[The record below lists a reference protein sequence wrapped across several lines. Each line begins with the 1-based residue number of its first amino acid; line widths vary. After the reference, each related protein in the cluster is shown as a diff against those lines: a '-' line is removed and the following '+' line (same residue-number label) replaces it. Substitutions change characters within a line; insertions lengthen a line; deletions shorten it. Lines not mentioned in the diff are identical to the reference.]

1 MPPFVQ
7 PVEQTIHTENEILD
21 GYIVE
26 LLRHLSNTVPFT
38 FDLQKVKDGDG
49 MGRRH
54 RDGSYSGILGEL
66 IRKVSAVQMVTH
78 TPRNPLHL
86 VLLHLYPFLAEICVL
101 KIQPEK
107 NSLPNRKTLNFRN
120 TEYSFRYLMDNT
132 EN

>member
-1 MPPFVQ
+1 MSPFVQ

-66 IRKVSAVQMVTH
+66 IRKVSAVQMVTQ
-78 TPRNPLHL
+78 TLSNPIHR
-86 VLLHLYPFLAEICVL
+86 VPFDL
-101 KIQPEK
+101 KICI
-107 NSLPNRKTLNFRN
+107 
-120 TEYSFRYLMDNT
+120 
-132 EN
+132 

>member
-66 IRKVSAVQMVTH
+66 IRKVSAIQMVTQKLRKPGLPGRCGSRGG
-78 TPRNPLHL
+78 PRGPG
-86 VLLHLYPFLAEICVL
+86 PPPDPRF
-101 KIQPEK
+101 
-107 NSLPNRKTLNFRN
+107 
-120 TEYSFRYLMDNT
+120 
-132 EN
+132 

>member
-7 PVEQTIHTENEILD
+7 SVEQTIHTENEILD

-38 FDLQKVKDGDG
+38 FDLQKVKDGNG

-78 TPRNPLHL
+78 PLHL
-86 VLLHLYPFLAEICVL
+86 VLLHLDPLLAKICIL

-107 NSLPNRKTLNFRN
+107 NSLPNLKFPK
-120 TEYSFRYLMDNT
+120 Y
-132 EN
+132 

>member
-66 IRKVSAVQMVTH
+66 IRKVSAVQMVTQ
-78 TPRNPLHL
+78 TLRNPIHL
-86 VLLHLYPFLAEICVL
+86 VPLNL
-101 KIQPEK
+101 KICISRIQSE
-107 NSLPNRKTLNFRN
+107 R
-120 TEYSFRYLMDNT
+120 D
-132 EN
+132 

>member
-26 LLRHLSNTVPFT
+26 LLRHLSNAVPFT

-54 RDGSYSGILGEL
+54 RDGTYSGVLGEL
-66 IRKVSAVQMVTH
+66 IRKVHYKSLFQFYSICFQDI
-78 TPRNPLHL
+78 RSILKY
-86 VLLHLYPFLAEICVL
+86 LLPTSQPFNISV
-101 KIQPEK
+101 I
-107 NSLPNRKTLNFRN
+107 S
-120 TEYSFRYLMDNT
+120 
-132 EN
+132 